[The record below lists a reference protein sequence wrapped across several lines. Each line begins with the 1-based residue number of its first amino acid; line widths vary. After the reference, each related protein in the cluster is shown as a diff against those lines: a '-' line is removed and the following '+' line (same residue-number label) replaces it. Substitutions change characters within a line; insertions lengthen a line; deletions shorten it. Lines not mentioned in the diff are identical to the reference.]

1 MSMEKVKAHL
11 EEFGLGDRIIIP
23 AESSATVSEA
33 AAALG
38 CSEAEIAKTMSFIV
52 DEKPIIIVMA
62 GDARTDNGKFK
73 VFFHTKAVM
82 IKPEEVEALLGHPVG
97 GVCPFAL
104 PEGVP
109 VYLDESLRR
118 FDIVYPAAGT
128 RSSAVKLT
136 VSELEKASGA
146 KEWIDVCKGW
156 QENGAQ

>member
-1 MSMEKVKAHL
+1 MSLENVKAHL
-11 EEFGLGDRIIIP
+11 DTFGLAERIIIP
-23 AESSATVSEA
+23 EASSATVAEA

-38 CSEAEIAKTMSFIV
+38 CAECEIAKTMSFMIDSSPV
-52 DEKPIIIVMA
+52 IIVMA
-62 GDARTDNGKFK
+62 GDARIDNGKYK
-73 VFFHTKAVM
+73 GFFHTKAAM

-118 FDIVYPAAGT
+118 FEHIYPAAGT

-136 VSELEKASGA
+136 PGELEMA
-146 KEWIDVCKGW
+146 
-156 QENGAQ
+156 